1 MKFQLPIDISVR
13 CYVCGEKLSAVLFDP
28 EGYDLVLSVE
38 PCKKCGLTQLAPD
51 GAYFCGKCGRM
62 SRTTKCENCG
72 HVYTRP
78 AGKA

>member
-1 MKFQLPIDISVR
+1 MKSKHKHTLKFAPAANAVVCIYCDFRIS
-13 CYVCGEKLSAVLFDP
+13 EMDVL
-28 EGYDLVLSVE
+28 EVLQFATES
-38 PCKKCGLTQLAPD
+38 GLTQLAPD

-72 HVYTRP
+72 HVYKRP